1 MDGGDIAGMEIWM
14 GSGGCGGGGVAD
26 VDETVDRNVS
36 SVEDM
41 DRGWRYDTY
50 FEMGVDLEVGD
61 TAIYPLPTMIVFF

>member
-1 MDGGDIAGMEIWM
+1 MGVIQLGWRYGWAVGDV
-14 GSGGCGGGGVAD
+14 GGVAD

>member
-1 MDGGDIAGMEIWM
+1 MGDV
-14 GSGGCGGGGVAD
+14 GGVAD

>member
-1 MDGGDIAGMEIWM
+1 MGVIQLGWGYGWAVGDV
-14 GSGGCGGGGVAD
+14 GGVTD
-26 VDETVDRNVS
+26 VDEAVDRNVS

-61 TAIYPLPTMIVFF
+61 TTIYPLPTMIVFFQ